1 MQMTVALSIII
12 LALIGA
18 VVAMLYYGLSRTMI
32 WIGIHMLANAQS
44 LIRAGQDWGLRDK
57 QREADLHRLAEEY
70 L

>member
-1 MQMTVALSIII
+1 VTIALSIIT
-12 LALIGA
+12 LAAIGA
-18 VVAMLYYGLSRTMI
+18 IVAVLYFGLSRTMI

-57 QREADLHRLAEEY
+57 QREADLQRLAEEY